1 MGNSSGPDLSKY
13 YTTNPGRV
21 IMKNDDTFY
30 QDVAFRTPSWRV
42 KNTLVTIKGL
52 NIVQQ
57 EFLDW
62 LQIKVI

>member
-30 QDVAFRTPSWRV
+30 QDVAFRI
-42 KNTLVTIKGL
+42 LVGKLKKYTSYH
-52 NIVQQ
+52 
-57 EFLDW
+57 
-62 LQIKVI
+62 